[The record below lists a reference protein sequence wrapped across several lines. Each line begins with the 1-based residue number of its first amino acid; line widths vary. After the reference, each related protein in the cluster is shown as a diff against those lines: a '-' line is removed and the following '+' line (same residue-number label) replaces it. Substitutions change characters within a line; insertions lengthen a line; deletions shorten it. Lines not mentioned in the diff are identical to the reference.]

1 MDYLKQKFPFSHKNF
16 FLKSL
21 LTIFFLGL
29 AFCILFYHSLSPL
42 ISPVLESP
50 FPEKVT
56 LPEPQNP
63 PQTSTVLEHVPE
75 QPPVPE
81 HAPEP
86 PPVLEH
92 VPETEDQLSPTD
104 SSECWVITF

>member
-1 MDYLKQKFPFSHKNF
+1 MLLFWCLDELAHAVVRENGEGIVQQVLPPFFN
-16 FLKSL
+16 
-21 LTIFFLGL
+21 GGGD
-29 AFCILFYHSLSPL
+29 
-42 ISPVLESP
+42 
-50 FPEKVT
+50 
-56 LPEPQNP
+56 
-63 PQTSTVLEHVPE
+63 LEHVPE